1 MTIGFLLSELQ
12 KLGVSRFCFRIKDD
26 KYVAM
31 ISNEDG
37 DIFGVEEDTVDEAA
51 SSLISALQTKNLLGS
66 DGWKEFMNPKL
77 N

>member
-37 DIFGVEEDTVDEAA
+37 DIFGVEEDTVD
-51 SSLISALQTKNLLGS
+51 
-66 DGWKEFMNPKL
+66 
-77 N
+77 